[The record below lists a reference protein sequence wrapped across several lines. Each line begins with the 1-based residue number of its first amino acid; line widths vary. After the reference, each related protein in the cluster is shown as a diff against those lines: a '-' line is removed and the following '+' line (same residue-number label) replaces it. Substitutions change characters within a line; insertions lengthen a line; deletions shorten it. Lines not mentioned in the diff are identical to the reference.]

1 MAGNG
6 YMIDIKGLTK
16 KYGDLLAVDT
26 LDLRINKGE
35 VFGFLGP
42 NGAGKTTTINSI
54 LGMIK
59 PTDGDIRVMGRSV
72 LENRR
77 KAVVGVGYLPEY
89 LQLYKNLTGRENLEF
104 FADLRGV
111 PQREV
116 GRLLKEVGLVD
127 AAERKVKGYSK
138 GMAQKLGLAQS
149 LLGNP
154 PLLILDEPTSG
165 LDPGATTM
173 VKRVV
178 RNYADNGG
186 TVFFSSHILPNVQEV
201 ADRVA
206 ILMNGRLRAIDTVD
220 NLREK
225 LELPSKLRLSLSGD
239 YRHVIRYLN
248 KDRRIKSFQGDG
260 KQLWITC
267 ESNHKTDIIREI
279 ERKGLKVLDFA
290 SHEGDL
296 EDIFLRFTNGG
307 DN

>member
-1 MAGNG
+1 
-6 YMIDIKGLTK
+6 MIDIKGLTK

>member
-89 LQLYKNLTGRENLEF
+89 LQLYKNLTGRETLEF

-178 RNYADNGG
+178 RNY
-186 TVFFSSHILPNVQEV
+186 
-201 ADRVA
+201 
-206 ILMNGRLRAIDTVD
+206 
-220 NLREK
+220 
-225 LELPSKLRLSLSGD
+225 
-239 YRHVIRYLN
+239 
-248 KDRRIKSFQGDG
+248 
-260 KQLWITC
+260 
-267 ESNHKTDIIREI
+267 
-279 ERKGLKVLDFA
+279 
-290 SHEGDL
+290 
-296 EDIFLRFTNGG
+296 
-307 DN
+307 